1 MKRKDY
7 ASSYGV
13 IGLGRFGM
21 ALVECLS
28 SAGKEV
34 IAIDK
39 EESRV
44 REARRFTEMALVV
57 ENLDQEALEEAGIR
71 NCDVV
76 VVCIGERIDVSI
88 LVTMTV
94 LKMGIAHVI
103 SKATSFIHGEAL
115 KQLGASVVFPERD
128 MAIRLGKG
136 LIYDSFLDSVALG
149 GDAEVRRI
157 LVTKKLIG
165 TSIQDMN
172 IRPNQ
177 GKVYYIF
184 SDGREVDAEHLSD
197 GYRRLVNIVTDVA
210 FAVHCL
216 MAACMGRMRRATL
229 TGQS

>member
-136 LIYDSFLDSVALG
+136 LIYDSFLDSLALG

-172 IRPNQ
+172 IRHRY
-177 GKVYYIF
+177 G
-184 SDGREVDAEHLSD
+184 
-197 GYRRLVNIVTDVA
+197 VNIIAIEHDGHTNVNFNADYFFREGDAICIV
-210 FAVHCL
+210 
-216 MAACMGRMRRATL
+216 
-229 TGQS
+229 GQSKNVEYFEKDIH

>member
-136 LIYDSFLDSVALG
+136 LIYDSFLRYGVNIIAIEHDGHTNVNFNADYFFRE
-149 GDAEVRRI
+149 GDAI
-157 LVTKKLIG
+157 C
-165 TSIQDMN
+165 
-172 IRPNQ
+172 
-177 GKVYYIF
+177 
-184 SDGREVDAEHLSD
+184 
-197 GYRRLVNIVTDVA
+197 IV
-210 FAVHCL
+210 
-216 MAACMGRMRRATL
+216 
-229 TGQS
+229 GQSKNVEYFEKDIH